1 MMKFLQKFSDSI
13 MKRAVLS
20 SSISMYSSE
29 RSPNLY
35 DRLVKCYRERVSVIP
50 VLDEW
55 VAQVGDI
62 RQQTLQLFIKNFTKR
77 RRFTPAL
84 HIVEWMSRSRNQYV
98 ITQKLA
104 AVQLDL
110 LFKVHGIDEV
120 EKYFNELDDVLLDYP
135 VYVALLN
142 CYAMVK
148 YVEKADQVME
158 RIRKFNSRSTMPY
171 NVMLSLYCTNR
182 EHVKLEALARDM
194 QDEGIVY
201 NRLTY
206 EILLKAYARFD
217 LELMER
223 LLAKMESD
231 DWDYIN
237 FHTYATAAKGYLK
250 AGDSEKAYAL
260 LRKAES
266 LTGVHGGS
274 STYLSLIT
282 YYAAMQRTA
291 DVYRIWNLVP
301 DFAELSNKYYVTMI
315 SSLEKLE
322 DLDGARN
329 ILEEWEGT
337 NTAFDIEIPNLV
349 IRAYC
354 KKGDVGDAEIILK
367 RLMDSGKELN
377 ALTFSHMALGYL
389 KDGQMEKAV
398 EFTKKAF
405 LASVPSWKPNL
416 IVVSACLEYLQEK
429 RDANGMQ
436 EMLMLLEKCGSSKDV
451 IKDIIQRF
459 SSNEKPKTENQNKT
473 AATGDFYIP
482 LFSSISSGKTS

>member
-13 MKRAVLS
+13 MKRAVWS
-20 SSISMYSSE
+20 PSGWRISMYSTE

-35 DRLVKCYRERVSVIP
+35 DRLVKCYRDRASVIP

-62 RQQTLQLFIKNFTKR
+62 RQQTLQLFITNFTKR

-84 HIVEWMSRSRNQYV
+84 HIVEWMSRSRNQ
-98 ITQKLA
+98 
-104 AVQLDL
+104 
-110 LFKVHGIDEV
+110 
-120 EKYFNELDDVLLDYP
+120 
-135 VYVALLN
+135 
-142 CYAMVK
+142 
-148 YVEKADQVME
+148 
-158 RIRKFNSRSTMPY
+158 
-171 NVMLSLYCTNR
+171 
-182 EHVKLEALARDM
+182 EHVKLEALAREM

-206 EILLKAYARFD
+206 EILLKGYARFD
-217 LELMER
+217 LERMER
-223 LLAKMESD
+223 LLVKMEAD
-231 DWDYIN
+231 YWDYIN

-282 YYAAMQRTA
+282 YYAAMQRTE
-291 DVYRIWNLVP
+291 DVYRVWNLLP

-337 NTAFDIEIPNLV
+337 NADFDIEIPNLV

-354 KKGDVGDAEIILK
+354 KKGGVRDAEIILK
-367 RLMDSGKELN
+367 RLMDAGKELN

-389 KDGQMEKAV
+389 KDGQMEKTV

-405 LASVPSWKPNL
+405 LASLPSWKPNL

-429 RDANGMQ
+429 KDANGMQ
-436 EMLMLLEKCGSSKDV
+436 EMLMLLEKYGSSKDGV
-451 IKDIIQRF
+451 KDIIQRF
-459 SSNEKPKTENQNKT
+459 SSNEKPKTENRNKT

-482 LFSSISSGKTS
+482 LFSSIYGGKTS

>member
-1 MMKFLQKFSDSI
+1 
-13 MKRAVLS
+13 MKRAVWS
-20 SSISMYSSE
+20 PSGWRISMYSTE

-35 DRLVKCYRERVSVIP
+35 DRLVKCYRDRASVIP

-62 RQQTLQLFIKNFTKR
+62 RQQTLQLFITNFTKR

-98 ITQKLA
+98 ITPKLA
-104 AVQLDL
+104 AIQLDL
-110 LFKVHGIDEV
+110 LFKVYGIDEV
-120 EKYFNELDDVLLDYP
+120 EKYFNKLDHILLDYP

-148 YVEKADQVME
+148 YVEKAEQVME
-158 RIRKFNSRSTMPY
+158 CIRKFKSRSTMPY

-182 EHVKLEALARDM
+182 EHVKLEALAREM

-206 EILLKAYARFD
+206 EILLKGYARFD
-217 LELMER
+217 LERMER
-223 LLAKMESD
+223 LLVKMEAD
-231 DWDYIN
+231 YWDYIN

-282 YYAAMQRTA
+282 YYAAMQRTE
-291 DVYRIWNLVP
+291 DVYRVWNLLP

-337 NTAFDIEIPNLV
+337 NADFDIEIPNLV

-354 KKGDVGDAEIILK
+354 KKGGVRDAEIILK
-367 RLMDSGKELN
+367 RLMDAGKELN

-389 KDGQMEKAV
+389 KDGQMEKTV

-405 LASVPSWKPNL
+405 LASLPSWKPNL

-429 RDANGMQ
+429 KDANGMQ
-436 EMLMLLEKCGSSKDV
+436 EMLMLLEKYGSSKDGV
-451 IKDIIQRF
+451 KDIIQRF
-459 SSNEKPKTENQNKT
+459 SSNEKPKTENRNKT

-482 LFSSISSGKTS
+482 LFSSIYGGKTS